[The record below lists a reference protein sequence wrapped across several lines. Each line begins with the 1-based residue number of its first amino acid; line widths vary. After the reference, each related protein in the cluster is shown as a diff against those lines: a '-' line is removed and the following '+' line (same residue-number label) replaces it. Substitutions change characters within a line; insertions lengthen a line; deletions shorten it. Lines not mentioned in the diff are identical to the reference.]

1 MRLLLA
7 GVLLGLLFYLIISI
21 FVGIAYVAHKIRL
34 CMNVHVASCSFELLV
49 MLGYICLFEELSGL
63 SVSRGLF

>member
-1 MRLLLA
+1 M
-7 GVLLGLLFYLIISI
+7 SI